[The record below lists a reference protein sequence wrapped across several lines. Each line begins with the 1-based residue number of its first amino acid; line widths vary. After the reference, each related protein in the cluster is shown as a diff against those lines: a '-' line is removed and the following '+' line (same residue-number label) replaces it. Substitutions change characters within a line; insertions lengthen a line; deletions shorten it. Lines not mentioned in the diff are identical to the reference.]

1 MARYTCALPRSGLV
15 SGPDLHFTKRPFT
28 GPGTLALPAE
38 TRNPFFDIEGALE
51 SSRCASNSFRKEGG
65 FVIRII
71 LTLLR

>member
-51 SSRCASNSFRKEGG
+51 SCARCA
-65 FVIRII
+65 RIAFEKKAVS
-71 LTLLR
+71 LSG